1 MKKITLVLVVLLV
14 ACVTVK
20 AQLVSPALPTGVV
33 RAVAKKAMEAMKK
46 AEEAKK
52 AVCHACGQEITHAG
66 QHCSAKNHTGLC
78 SPTPEQEGVVYT
90 NANITH
96 CPKCG
101 EKLTIDERFHG
112 CKHYCKQTKE
122 EKSYC
127 HRCGEEI
134 THQGQ
139 HCDAANGV
147 ALCSVTPEED
157 DSTEVEMPA
166 THCNKCG
173 AKLTIDERFHGVPH
187 TCPQANAEEKAP
199 VCHRCGQA
207 ITEPGQHCDAIHGI
221 GLCSAT
227 PVAKDNTEVKMP
239 ATHCDKCGA
248 ELTVDE
254 RFHGVPHT
262 CKK

>member
-1 MKKITLVLVVLLV
+1 MKRITLVLVLLLV

-20 AQLVSPALPTGVV
+20 AQVVSPALPVGVV
-33 RAVAKKAMEAMKK
+33 RAVAKKAMEAKKK

-127 HRCGEEI
+127 YRCGEEI
-134 THQGQ
+134 VEDHQ
-139 HCDAANGV
+139 HCSATGDV
-147 ALCSVTPEED
+147 ALCSATPEED